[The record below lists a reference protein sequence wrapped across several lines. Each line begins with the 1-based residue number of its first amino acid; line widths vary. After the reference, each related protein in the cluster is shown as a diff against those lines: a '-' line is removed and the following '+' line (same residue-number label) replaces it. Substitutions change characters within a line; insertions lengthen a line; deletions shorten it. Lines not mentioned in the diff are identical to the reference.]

1 MQEELKRQYK
11 DILEENMR
19 NADLRSQ
26 MVREQQT
33 ADIQLQEAVEELKE
47 ADAQVSPLERRE
59 SDSVMNEA

>member
-1 MQEELKRQYK
+1 MQEYERRKQAVQEELKRQYK

-33 ADIQLQEAVEELKE
+33 VDI
-47 ADAQVSPLERRE
+47 
-59 SDSVMNEA
+59 